1 VVEFQ
6 SVPHARHVRGR
17 VEALPTIPT
26 CKSATLGIKDYS
38 ADQIQSLS
46 ILYDSL
52 WWWRAEF
59 GGAGSNPFLEN
70 DRGVT
75 EPSAHTIG
83 NAAISTTIEHIP
95 NLSPLAVQASNASIE
110 GMLDALPD
118 MADWQLMRMTDWD
131 WQELLGS

>member
-1 VVEFQ
+1 MKD
-6 SVPHARHVRGR
+6 
-17 VEALPTIPT
+17 
-26 CKSATLGIKDYS
+26 CAT
-38 ADQIQSLS
+38 DQTQSLS

-70 DRGVT
+70 DRGIM
-75 EPSAHTIG
+75 EPSAHTTG
-83 NAAISTTIEHIP
+83 NAATSTMIEHMP
-95 NLSPLAVQASNASIE
+95 NQSPLGGQASNASIE